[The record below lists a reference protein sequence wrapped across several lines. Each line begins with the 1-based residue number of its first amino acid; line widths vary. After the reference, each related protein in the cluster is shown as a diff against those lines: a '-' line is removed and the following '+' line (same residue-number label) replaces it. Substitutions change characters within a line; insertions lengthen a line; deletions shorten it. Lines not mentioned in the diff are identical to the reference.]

1 MSFNRKAYLCLTQV
15 RILSSDG
22 KTFFIPLN
30 MKEFL
35 NHKGQVTH
43 KLIDRLLR
51 DLKNTEEYRSLNKT
65 TAKRVY
71 SILVEILENI
81 CKHSICKSYSA
92 INAPCSV
99 SISQA
104 PEKVIIIAGN
114 PVSDEKREI
123 LAAQLELVNNL
134 DQVALVSFYEDKIN
148 RKAKKNERNAGLGF
162 LLMRI
167 KSGNRIEYAFSKIE
181 GNIWYFTVKIYINKY
196 IMRKLLIE
204 QTASS
209 PRVLLDP
216 ENNIF
221 EISGES
227 RPSDVASFYGAI
239 ISWYDDYSL
248 ALTRSEREDDTP
260 VFNLDFDYFNSSSA
274 KYILDLCKMMA
285 STRAKGKEIKVRWH
299 YEKDDMDM
307 LESGKEM
314 SRISKMPFEFVE
326 KG

>member
-1 MSFNRKAYLCLTQV
+1 
-15 RILSSDG
+15 
-22 KTFFIPLN
+22 

-43 KLIDRLLR
+43 KSVDRLLS
-51 DLKNTEEYRSLNKT
+51 DLKNADEYRSLNKT

-71 SILVEILENI
+71 SVLVEILENI
-81 CKHSICKSYSA
+81 SKHSICKSYSA
-92 INAPCSV
+92 INAPCTVSV
-99 SISQA
+99 SQA
-104 PEKVIIIAGN
+104 PEKIIINAVN
-114 PVSDEKREI
+114 PISNEKKDI
-123 LAAQLELVNNL
+123 LTAQLELVNSL

-148 RKAKKNERNAGLGF
+148 RKAKKDERNAGLGF

-167 KSGNRIEYAFSKIE
+167 KSGNRIEFSFSKIE
-181 GNIWYFTVKIYINKY
+181 GNIWYFSLKVMINKY

-204 QTASS
+204 RTASS
-209 PRVLLDP
+209 PKVLLDP
-216 ENNIF
+216 ENNVF

-227 RPSDVASFYGAI
+227 RPSDVASFYGGI
-239 ISWYDDYSL
+239 IAWFDDYSL
-248 ALTRSEREDDTP
+248 ALTRSGQKDEPP

-285 STRAKGKEIKVRWH
+285 ATRTKGIEIKVRWH

-307 LESGKEM
+307 LESGREM